1 MKQIHHCYIVF
12 DDIAQYKGVI
22 ALTYV
27 YIKFET
33 QTLGEKAKN
42 VLLKNGFKAKLKPN
56 PNPDH
61 RQGCNFALFVQ
72 GDVLKAFDI
81 INKHKIENLGVE
93 SYRERL

>member
-1 MKQIHHCYIVF
+1 MSDFIIN
-12 DDIAQYKGVI
+12 KGVI

-33 QTLGEKAKN
+33 QTLGEKAKAI
-42 VLLKNGFKAKLKPN
+42 LAKNGFKAKLKRN

-81 INKHKIENLGVE
+81 INKNKIENLGVE